1 MLRASNLSKY
11 FGALRVL
18 DKVNFLLVPGERA
31 GLIGPNGAGKT
42 TLLRLLAGRD
52 KPDAGSVFVDPNAR
66 VGYLEQG
73 LTFAADAR
81 LADVLRDP
89 REDVI
94 EEIERYAQAVAT
106 DIAVI
111 DDYQRALD
119 RLDAM
124 GGYPNEAQRAEV
136 LANLGL
142 DKLPLDMPVRHLSG
156 GQKTRLG
163 AARVLLND
171 PNVLLLDEPTNH
183 LDIGMLEWLEG
194 WLTRFHGAALIVSHD
209 RVFLDRAVNR
219 IYELDATKR
228 DLKAYAG
235 NYSDYLEVK
244 LQEQAKHEQEYQE
257 QQEEIA
263 RLSAAAAHVR
273 GLATFKK
280 GGKADAAAGADKFAK
295 GHFGNRALGTVGRA
309 KRIEARVE
317 KLLNE
322 DHIEKPKQG
331 WQMKVEFHAQ
341 STSQDVLIVDDLT
354 VGYGDH
360 ALLRGI
366 SLHVRRG
373 ERIALLGENGIGKS
387 TFIKTLTGLIPP
399 ISGAYRFGPQV
410 KLGYFAQE
418 QETPDSPTVEGD
430 SVLRLDLRSTPLDS
444 LRRAVAMSETDA
456 RAFLHKYL
464 FTGDQPLAR
473 NDTLSYGERARL
485 MLALLV
491 AQGCNLLLL
500 DEPINH
506 LDLLARAQLEQSL
519 ASYEGTAIAVVHDR
533 YFVQGFATRVL
544 VAREQGIGDRG

>member
-1 MLRASNLSKY
+1 MLRASNLSKQY
-11 FGALRVL
+11 GALRVL
-18 DKVNFLLVPGERA
+18 DKVQFYLGAGERA

-42 TLLRLLAGRD
+42 TLLRLLIGRER
-52 KPDAGSVFVDPNAR
+52 PDMGSVWVDPHAR

-73 LTFAADAR
+73 MTFAADAR

-124 GGYPNEAQRAEV
+124 GGYPNEAHRAEI
-136 LANLGL
+136 LAQLGL
-142 DKLPLDMPVRHLSG
+142 AEFSLDTPVRHLSG

-163 AARVLLND
+163 LARVLLGE

-194 WLTRFHGAALIVSHD
+194 WLAHFRGAALIVSHD

-219 IYELDATKR
+219 ICELDAVKR
-228 DLKAYAG
+228 DLKAYSG
-235 NYSDYLEVK
+235 NYSAYLAAKSMER
-244 LQEQAKHEQEYQE
+244 AKHEQEYRD
-257 QQEEIA
+257 QQDEIA
-263 RLSAAAAHVR
+263 RLAAAAAHIR

-280 GGKADAAAGADKFAK
+280 GGKADSSAGADKFAK

-309 KRIEARVE
+309 RRIEARVD
-317 KLLNE
+317 KLLSE
-322 DHIEKPKQG
+322 DHIEKPRST
-331 WQMKVEFHAQ
+331 WQMKVEFQAQ
-341 STSQDVLIVDDLT
+341 STSQDVLVLDQLT
-354 VGYGDH
+354 VGYGVH
-360 ALLRGI
+360 ALLRDV

-373 ERIALLGENGIGKS
+373 ERIALLGENGVGKS
-387 TFIKTLTGLIPP
+387 TLIKTIAGLIPP
-399 ISGAYRFGPQV
+399 LGGTLRFGPQV

-418 QETPDSPTVEGD
+418 QVTGESPVVNGD
-430 SVLRLDLRSTPLDS
+430 AAQHLDPRSTPLAS
-444 LRRAVAMSETDA
+444 LRRAAAMSETDA
-456 RAFLHKYL
+456 RTFLHKFL
-464 FTGDQPLAR
+464 FTGDQPLAQ
-473 NDTLSYGERARL
+473 NATLSFGERARL

-491 AQGCNLLLL
+491 AQGCNFLLL

-506 LDLLARAQLEQSL
+506 LDLPARAQLEQALST
-519 ASYEGTAIAVVHDR
+519 YEGTVLAVVHDR

-544 VAREQGIGDRG
+544 EAGEQGIGE